1 MTNKQMTK
9 PNTWFTTNSH
19 FFFAD
24 GLLNGDDNLVPLN
37 VYSLFD
43 LSKLSEAILLAEKIV
58 TLPGMGTYNETA
70 RKLKDEKILEEIEIK
85 EEIQDIISE
94 VRGQDWFLKII
105 GQEGLAKVF
114 ADIFKINEKTAGK
127 ALLDASMWSLEK
139 WESPNWQWFLSNSEA
154 YNMWMKLRTSN
165 KDKYYTQL
173 KAGHVTQDI
182 ISETYLRTILY
193 LRVASQIGLNFYPDS
208 IRVPIVAY
216 LNSQF
221 KTEINKHGQLLV
233 MDLEEKNRKK
243 TEGINKKLGFNRY
256 EIEIPSVL
264 SLVIDSCKSK
274 DNFLNTA
281 LELRESDKISKLRQH
296 LAELD
301 QALKSDDKDS
311 KDKVKKLLNQEK
323 LALNTEKVSKE
334 SLVYDVVP
342 EVLSVVDKPEFAFS
356 PMAVGI
362 NLGLKELLK
371 FFKTRRLVFL
381 YDLGKHLDNIVS
393 INKQIFCIFKEE
405 LSEREIN
412 HFHNLRAWQRNYLL
426 KFA

>member
-24 GLLNGDDNLVPLN
+24 ELLNGDGNLVPLN
-37 VYSLFD
+37 IYSLFD
-43 LSKLSEAILLAEKIV
+43 LSKLAESILLAEKIV
-58 TLPGMGTYNETA
+58 TLPGMSKYNETA
-70 RKLKDEKILEEIEIK
+70 RKLKDERILEEIEIK
-85 EEIQDIISE
+85 EELVDIVRE

-105 GQEGLAKVF
+105 GQEGLAKVI
-114 ADIFKINEKTAGK
+114 ADIFKINKKTASK
-127 ALLDASMWSLEK
+127 ALVAAGSWSLEK
-139 WESPNWQWFLSNSEA
+139 WDTPNWQWFLSNDLEH
-154 YNMWMKLRTSN
+154 NMWMKLHTPN
-165 KDKYYTQL
+165 EDKYYTQL
-173 KAGHVTQDI
+173 KAGDVTQDI
-182 ISETYLRTILY
+182 ISDTYLRTILY

-221 KTEINKHGQLLV
+221 KTEINKHSQLLV

-264 SLVIDSCKSK
+264 SLVINTCKSK

-281 LELRESDKISKLRQH
+281 LELRESDRVSKLRQH

-311 KDKVKKLLNQEK
+311 KDKIKKLLNQEK
-323 LALNTEKVSKE
+323 LALNTEKGSKE

-342 EVLSVVDKPEFAFS
+342 KVLSVADKPEFAFS
-356 PMAVGI
+356 PMAGGI

-381 YDLGKHLDNIVS
+381 YDL
-393 INKQIFCIFKEE
+393 
-405 LSEREIN
+405 
-412 HFHNLRAWQRNYLL
+412 Y
-426 KFA
+426 